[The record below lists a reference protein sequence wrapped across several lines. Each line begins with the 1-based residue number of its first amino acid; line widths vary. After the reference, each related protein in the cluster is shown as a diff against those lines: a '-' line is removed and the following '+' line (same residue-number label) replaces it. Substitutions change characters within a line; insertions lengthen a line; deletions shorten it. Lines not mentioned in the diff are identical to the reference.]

1 MPEAAGLNTSVGSRQ
16 PEHFRRHT
24 FVWKPPARTFPSAHS
39 HLVAGAAD
47 TKVSYR
53 NQVPASANSR
63 GSVQSGV
70 IVRASVVRDYVGDSA
85 ARVQGKIFRG
95 YTREHEKTVSA

>member
-1 MPEAAGLNTSVGSRQ
+1 MT
-16 PEHFRRHT
+16 
-24 FVWKPPARTFPSAHS
+24 
-39 HLVAGAAD
+39 LVAGAAD

-70 IVRASVVRDYVGDSA
+70 IVRARVVWDYVGDSA
-85 ARVQGKIFRG
+85 ARSGF
-95 YTREHEKTVSA
+95 TRKNLKF

>member
-1 MPEAAGLNTSVGSRQ
+1 M
-16 PEHFRRHT
+16 
-24 FVWKPPARTFPSAHS
+24 PPAGTLPSAHS
-39 HLVAGAAD
+39 RLVAGAAD

-70 IVRASVVRDYVGDSA
+70 IVSARVVRDYVRDSA
-85 ARVQGKIFRG
+85 ARSGFTSENRKFQKSTAQSCDSLRAKIENSKNLLLSQVIHYER
-95 YTREHEKTVSA
+95 K

>member
-1 MPEAAGLNTSVGSRQ
+1 MT
-16 PEHFRRHT
+16 
-24 FVWKPPARTFPSAHS
+24 
-39 HLVAGAAD
+39 LVAGAAD

-70 IVRASVVRDYVGDSA
+70 IKLARAYAGVLAVCTLR
-85 ARVQGKIFRG
+85 IF
-95 YTREHEKTVSA
+95 VLL

>member
-1 MPEAAGLNTSVGSRQ
+1 MT
-16 PEHFRRHT
+16 
-24 FVWKPPARTFPSAHS
+24 
-39 HLVAGAAD
+39 LVAGAAD

-70 IVRASVVRDYVGDSA
+70 IVRAKVVRDYVGDSA
-85 ARVQGKIFRG
+85 ARGG
-95 YTREHEKTVSA
+95 

>member
-1 MPEAAGLNTSVGSRQ
+1 MT
-16 PEHFRRHT
+16 
-24 FVWKPPARTFPSAHS
+24 
-39 HLVAGAAD
+39 LVAGAAD

-70 IVRASVVRDYVGDSA
+70 IVRARVVRDYVGIVPREVVLRAEFVQLKFILHSGRDSEKQPA
-85 ARVQGKIFRG
+85 EKPINS
-95 YTREHEKTVSA
+95 RESISA

>member
-1 MPEAAGLNTSVGSRQ
+1 M
-16 PEHFRRHT
+16 
-24 FVWKPPARTFPSAHS
+24 PPARTFPSAHS
-39 HLVAGAAD
+39 RLVAGAAD

-70 IVRASVVRDYVGDSA
+70 IVRARVVRDYVGDSA
-85 ARVQGKIFRG
+85 ARSGFTSGIRP
-95 YTREHEKTVSA
+95 T

>member
-1 MPEAAGLNTSVGSRQ
+1 MT
-16 PEHFRRHT
+16 
-24 FVWKPPARTFPSAHS
+24 
-39 HLVAGAAD
+39 LVAGAAD

-70 IVRASVVRDYVGDSA
+70 IVRARVVRDYVGGIVP
-85 ARVQGKIFRG
+85 RVEDRIQF
-95 YTREHEKTVSA
+95 

>member
-1 MPEAAGLNTSVGSRQ
+1 MT
-16 PEHFRRHT
+16 
-24 FVWKPPARTFPSAHS
+24 
-39 HLVAGAAD
+39 LVAGAAD

-85 ARVQGKIFRG
+85 ARSGFTSKILKFQNSTAQSGDSLRAEFVQLKFTLHSGRDSEKQPAEKPVNS
-95 YTREHEKTVSA
+95 RESISA